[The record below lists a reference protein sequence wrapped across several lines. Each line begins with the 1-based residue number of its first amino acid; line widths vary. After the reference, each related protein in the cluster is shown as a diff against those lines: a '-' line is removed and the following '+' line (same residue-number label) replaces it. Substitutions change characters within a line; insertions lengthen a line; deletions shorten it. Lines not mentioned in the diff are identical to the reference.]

1 MAENSPSFVHQQMYE
16 ERAVFYAPLRT
27 AHVYRRKAIVGLAHP
42 SGVQPAYTYISRG
55 RKSFAS
61 PRKMKKPST
70 SVAVVT
76 KIDED
81 TAGSA

>member
-42 SGVQPAYTYISRG
+42 SGVQPASGMRRTYT
-55 RKSFAS
+55 
-61 PRKMKKPST
+61 PT
-70 SVAVVT
+70 SDESEDMNRWSMQPFWVT
-76 KIDED
+76 EPWVPV
-81 TAGSA
+81 S